1 MQTINIPD
9 DIKEQYKYAIEK
21 AREDRPRYFDWI
33 KNEIETAINLIN
45 QFDKI
50 YVIGGLGSRLIKSTP
65 TFYNQFLATYNGPD
79 KEEIQEDELI
89 QDDDEIEILLEYVMN
104 IATATPNSNKG
115 VIPTQDNIEA
125 IYQQLSKIKSNIN
138 FWELSA
144 DNPVGGNEFDHW
156 LRTNIMQDT
165 INVRGDGYHTHI
177 QEIYQEVFYPFD
189 GFLEQFYGF
198 NSNDVY
204 NTILKLDSLVYSK
217 VGNPLGGTQ
226 SHKRL
231 TEWMDE
237 IGQENITKVMM
248 ETGKHFI
255 MQFTEA
261 NPDLYDEEAPEQVIM
276 HSLDRVESYSKI
288 FWVIPK
294 TAKEKLIFE
303 KLSLEFGHNAIFFQP
318 PKFKG
323 FPLNDTLIN
332 LKPLVK
338 EDGKYFH
345 FSLNLAF
352 RNIFK
357 ITEELIKSADAVYY
371 ENSFKGNSNSNSR
384 DNYIELKTK
393 KQFEKLLPTATFFH
407 SLEYN
412 VIENG
417 QNKKTE
423 LDILGVSADT
433 LYIIEVKAGELNT
446 KHRRGALKGLKDR
459 LEETINEGSY
469 QCHRALK
476 YIQDNPN
483 PTFDYVEGGTR
494 KTLTIDKAQIQSY
507 FKISVT
513 FEHFSSISANL
524 KYLISSGVLSPDFK
538 WTWIVSLYDLMIF
551 ADLIQSETEF
561 KEYLSH
567 RIALYDRN
575 DVEFSDEI
583 DILGFYFE
591 NNFPMGQEKQ
601 NEMLHIVNYK
611 DEIETYYTRTG
622 VGMPG
627 TIKPKKKPK
636 GTVS

>member
-1 MQTINIPD
+1 MHTLDITD
-9 DIKEQYKYAIEK
+9 DIKEQYRYAIEK
-21 AREDRPRYFDWI
+21 AKEDRPRYFEWI
-33 KNEIETAINLIN
+33 KNEIDIGIKLIN

-50 YVIGGLGSRLIKSTP
+50 YVLGGLGSRLIKSTP
-65 TFYNQFLATYNGPD
+65 TFYNQFLETYNGPD
-79 KEEIQEDELI
+79 KEEIQKDEFI
-89 QDDDEIEILLEYVMN
+89 QDDEEIEVLLEYMMN
-104 IATATPNSNKG
+104 IATASSNSNKG
-115 VIPTQDNIEA
+115 IIPTQDNIEE

-144 DNPVGGNEFDHW
+144 DNPTGGNDFDHW
-156 LRTNIMQDT
+156 LRTNVMLST

-177 QEIYQEVFYPFD
+177 QEVYNEVFQPFD
-189 GFLEQFYGF
+189 GFLEQYYGF
-198 NSNDVY
+198 NSDDIY
-204 NTILKLDSLVYSK
+204 KAILNFHSLIYSK
-217 VGNPLGGTQ
+217 VGNPFGSTQ

-231 TEWMDE
+231 VDWME
-237 IGQENITKVMM
+237 ATGNETVMDNM
-248 ETGKHFI
+248 LKTGKNFI
-255 MQFTEA
+255 RQFTEA
-261 NPDLYDEEAPEQVIM
+261 NPDLFDEEMPDKVISY
-276 HSLDRVESYSKI
+276 HLDDVKSYDKV

-294 TAKEKLIFE
+294 TAKEKLIYE
-303 KLSLEFGHNAIFFQP
+303 KLCIEFGGNEIFFQP

-345 FSLNLAF
+345 FSINLAF

-357 ITEELIKSADAVYY
+357 ITEELIKSADTIYY
-371 ENSFKGNSNSNSR
+371 HNSFKGNSNSNSR

-407 SLEYN
+407 SLEYS
-412 VIENG
+412 VVENG

-423 LDILGVSADT
+423 LDIIGVSADT

-469 QCHRALK
+469 QCHRALT
-476 YIQDNPN
+476 YIEDNSN
-483 PTFDYVEGGTR
+483 PTFDYIESGTR
-494 KTLTIDKAQIQSY
+494 KTLIIDKTQIHSY
-507 FKISVT
+507 YKISVT

-524 KYLISSGVLSPDFK
+524 KYLVNSGVLSTDFK

-551 ADLIQSETEF
+551 ADLIQSEDEF

-575 DVEFSDEI
+575 DIEFSDEI

-591 NNFPMGQEKQ
+591 NEFPLGQEKRD
-601 NEMLHIVNYK
+601 EVRYIVNYK
-611 DEIETYYTRTG
+611 NEIETYYTRTG

-627 TIKPKKKPK
+627 QIKPKKKLDVHK
-636 GTVS
+636 Q

>member
-33 KNEIETAINLIN
+33 KNEIEVAINLIN

-50 YVIGGLGSRLIKSTP
+50 FVIGGLGSRLIKSTP

-165 INVRGDGYHTHI
+165 INVRGGGYHTHI
-177 QEIYQEVFYPFD
+177 QEIYQEVFHPFD
-189 GFLEQFYGF
+189 GFLEQYYGF

-217 VGNPLGGTQ
+217 VGNPFGGTQ

-237 IGQENITKVMM
+237 VGQENITKVMM

-261 NPDLYDEEAPEQVIM
+261 NPDLYDEKAPEQVIM

-303 KLSLEFGHNAIFFQP
+303 KLSLEFADNAIFFQP

-332 LKPLVK
+332 LKPLIK

-412 VIENG
+412 VVENG

-494 KTLTIDKAQIQSY
+494 KTLTIDKAEIKSY

-575 DVEFSDEI
+575 DIEFSDEI

-591 NNFPMGQEKQ
+591 NNFPLGEEKQ
-601 NEMLHIVNYK
+601 NEILHIVNYK

-622 VGMPG
+622 VGMPE

-636 GTVS
+636 DTVS

>member
-9 DIKEQYKYAIEK
+9 DIKEKYKYAIEK

-33 KNEIETAINLIN
+33 KSEIEIAINLIN

-50 YVIGGLGSRLIKSTP
+50 YVIGGLGARLIKSTP

-79 KEEIQEDELI
+79 KEEIQEDELL
-89 QDDDEIEILLEYVMN
+89 QDDDEIEILLEYIMN
-104 IATATPNSNKG
+104 IATATPNTNKG
-115 VIPTQDNIEA
+115 VIPTQDNIEE

-177 QEIYQEVFYPFD
+177 QEIYQEVFHPFD
-189 GFLEQFYGF
+189 GFLEQYYGF

-217 VGNPLGGTQ
+217 VGNPFGATQ

-237 IGQENITKVMM
+237 VGQENVTKVMM

-261 NPDLYDEEAPEQVIM
+261 NPDLYDETAPEQVIM

-303 KLSLEFGHNAIFFQP
+303 KLSLEFGHNAVFFQP

-332 LKPLVK
+332 LKPLIK
-338 EDGKYFH
+338 ESDKYYH
-345 FSLNLAF
+345 FSMNLAF

-357 ITEELIKSADAVYY
+357 ITEELIKSADAVFYD
-371 ENSFKGNSNSNSR
+371 NSFKGNSNLNSR
-384 DNYIELKTK
+384 DNYIEQKTK
-393 KQFEKLLPTATFFH
+393 KQFEKLMPTAQFFH
-407 SLEYN
+407 SLEYY
-412 VIENG
+412 VVENG

-423 LDILGVSADT
+423 LDILGVSNDT
-433 LYIIEVKAGELNT
+433 VYIIEVKAGELNT
-446 KHRRGALKGLKDR
+446 KHRRGAIKGLKDR
-459 LEETINEGSY
+459 LRETINEGSY

-476 YIQDNPN
+476 YIQDNSN
-483 PTFDYVEGGTR
+483 PTFEYVEGGTR
-494 KTLTIDKAQIQSY
+494 KTLTLDKSKIQSY

-524 KYLISSGVLSPDFK
+524 RYLINSGVLSPDFK

-551 ADLIQSETEF
+551 SDLIQSEEEF

-575 DVEFSDEI
+575 DIEFMDEI

-591 NNFPMGQEKQ
+591 NGFPLGQEKE
-601 NEMLHIVNYK
+601 NEILHIVNYK

-622 VGMPG
+622 VGIPG
-627 TIKPKKKPK
+627 VVKPKKKPAK
-636 GTVS
+636 K

>member
-9 DIKEQYKYAIEK
+9 DIKAQYKYAIEK

-33 KNEIETAINLIN
+33 KNEIEIAINLIN

-50 YVIGGLGSRLIKSTP
+50 FVLGGLGSRLIKSTP

-125 IYQQLSKIKSNIN
+125 IYQQLSNIKSNIN

-165 INVRGDGYHTHI
+165 INVRGNGYHTHI
-177 QEIYQEVFYPFD
+177 QEIYQEVFHPFD
-189 GFLEQFYGF
+189 GFLEQYYGF
-198 NSNDVY
+198 NSNDIY
-204 NTILKLDSLVYSK
+204 NTILKIDSLVYSK
-217 VGNPLGGTQ
+217 VGNPYGGKQ

-261 NPDLYDEEAPEQVIM
+261 NPDLYDEDSPEQLIM

-303 KLSLEFGHNAIFFQP
+303 KLSHEFGHNAIFFQP

-384 DNYIELKTK
+384 DNYIELKVK
-393 KQFEKLLPTATFFH
+393 KQFEKLLPNATFFH

-412 VIENG
+412 VVENG
-417 QNKKTE
+417 QKKKTE

-469 QCHRALK
+469 QCHRALN
-476 YIQDNPN
+476 YIQENPN
-483 PTFDYVEGGTR
+483 PTFDYVECGTR

-524 KYLISSGVLSPDFK
+524 KYLINSGILSPNFK

-551 ADLIQSETEF
+551 ADLVQSENEF

-575 DVEFSDEI
+575 DIEFSDEI
-583 DILGFYFE
+583 DILGFYFQ
-591 NNFPMGQEKQ
+591 NNFPLGQEKQ
-601 NEMLHIVNYK
+601 NEFLYIVNYK
-611 DEIETYYTRTG
+611 DEIETYYTRIG
-622 VGMPG
+622 VGIPG
-627 TIKPKKKPK
+627 TIKPNKKLKD
-636 GTVS
+636 TSS

>member
-1 MQTINIPD
+1 MHTINIPD
-9 DIKEQYKYAIEK
+9 DIKEQYRYAIEK

-33 KNEIETAINLIN
+33 KNEIKTATNLIN

-50 YVIGGLGSRLIKSTP
+50 YVIGGLGARLIKSTP

-79 KEEIQEDELI
+79 KHEIQEDELI
-89 QDDDEIEILLEYVMN
+89 NEDDEIEILLEYVMS
-104 IATATPNSNKG
+104 IATATPNSNEG

-144 DNPVGGNEFDHW
+144 ENPVGGNEFDHW

-177 QEIYQEVFYPFD
+177 QELYQEIFQPFD
-189 GFLEQFYGF
+189 GFLQQYYGF
-198 NSNDVY
+198 DSKDIY

-217 VGNPLGGTQ
+217 VGNPFGATQ

-231 TEWMDE
+231 TEWME
-237 IGQENITKVMM
+237 EVGEELIMETMM
-248 ETGKHFI
+248 KTGKHFI
-255 MQFTEA
+255 RQFTEA
-261 NPDLYDEEAPEQVIM
+261 NPDLYDEQAPDSVVS
-276 HSLDRVESYSKI
+276 HHLDRIESYEKV
-288 FWVIPK
+288 FWVIPQ
-294 TAKEKLIFE
+294 TAKEQLIFD
-303 KLSLEFGHNAIFFQP
+303 KLSIQFGDNNVFFQP

-332 LKPLVK
+332 LKPLIK
-338 EDGKYFH
+338 ENGKYYH
-345 FSLNLAF
+345 FSMNLAF

-357 ITEELIKSADAVYY
+357 ITEELIKSADAVFYD
-371 ENSFKGNSNSNSR
+371 NSFKGNSNSNSR
-384 DNYIELKTK
+384 DNYIEQKTK
-393 KQFEKLLPTATFFH
+393 KQFEKLLPTAQFFH
-407 SLEYN
+407 SLEYY
-412 VIENG
+412 VVENG

-423 LDILGVSADT
+423 LDILGVSNDT
-433 LYIIEVKAGELNT
+433 VYIIEVKAGELNT
-446 KHRRGALKGLKDR
+446 KHRRGAMKGLKDR

-476 YIQDNPN
+476 YIHDNPN

-494 KTLTIDKAQIQSY
+494 KTLSIDKSKIKSY

-524 KYLISSGVLSPDFK
+524 KYLINSGVLSPDFK

-551 ADLIQSETEF
+551 ADLIQSEVEF
-561 KEYLSH
+561 KEYLTH

-575 DVEFSDEI
+575 DIEFMDEI

-591 NNFPMGQEKQ
+591 NRFPLGQEKE
-601 NEMLHIVNYK
+601 NELIHIVNYK

-622 VGMPG
+622 VGIPRA
-627 TIKPKKKPK
+627 IKPTKKPLTK
-636 GTVS
+636 

>member
-1 MQTINIPD
+1 MQKINIPD

-50 YVIGGLGSRLIKSTP
+50 YVIGGLGSRLIKSAP
-65 TFYNQFLATYNGPD
+65 TFYNQFLASYNGPD
-79 KEEIQEDELI
+79 KAEIQEDELI
-89 QDDDEIEILLEYVMN
+89 QDNDEIEILLEYVMN

-189 GFLEQFYGF
+189 VFLEQYYGF

-217 VGNPLGGTQ
+217 VGNPFGGAQ

-231 TEWMDE
+231 IEWMDE
-237 IGQENITKVMM
+237 VGQENITKVMM

-261 NPDLYDEEAPEQVIM
+261 NLDLYDEEAPEQVIM

-338 EDGKYFH
+338 DDGKYFH

-357 ITEELIKSADAVYY
+357 ITEELIKSADVVYY

-412 VIENG
+412 VFENG

-507 FKISVT
+507 FRISVT

-524 KYLISSGVLSPDFK
+524 KYLISSGVLSPFFK

-575 DVEFSDEI
+575 DIEFSDEI

-591 NNFPMGQEKQ
+591 NNFPLGQEKQ
-601 NEMLHIVNYK
+601 NEMLQIVNYK

-627 TIKPKKKPK
+627 IIKPKKKPK
-636 GTVS
+636 A

>member
-1 MQTINIPD
+1 
-9 DIKEQYKYAIEK
+9 
-21 AREDRPRYFDWI
+21 
-33 KNEIETAINLIN
+33 
-45 QFDKI
+45 
-50 YVIGGLGSRLIKSTP
+50 
-65 TFYNQFLATYNGPD
+65 
-79 KEEIQEDELI
+79 
-89 QDDDEIEILLEYVMN
+89 
-104 IATATPNSNKG
+104 
-115 VIPTQDNIEA
+115 
-125 IYQQLSKIKSNIN
+125 
-138 FWELSA
+138 
-144 DNPVGGNEFDHW
+144 
-156 LRTNIMQDT
+156 
-165 INVRGDGYHTHI
+165 
-177 QEIYQEVFYPFD
+177 
-189 GFLEQFYGF
+189 
-198 NSNDVY
+198 
-204 NTILKLDSLVYSK
+204 
-217 VGNPLGGTQ
+217 
-226 SHKRL
+226 
-231 TEWMDE
+231 
-237 IGQENITKVMM
+237 
-248 ETGKHFI
+248 
-255 MQFTEA
+255 
-261 NPDLYDEEAPEQVIM
+261 M
-276 HSLDRVESYSKI
+276 HRLDRVESYRKI

-393 KQFEKLLPTATFFH
+393 KQFEKLIPTATFLH

-412 VIENG
+412 VVENG

-476 YIQDNPN
+476 YIKDNPN

-494 KTLTIDKAQIQSY
+494 KKFKINKTQIQSY

-575 DVEFSDEI
+575 DIEFSDEI

-591 NNFPMGQEKQ
+591 NNFPLEQEKQ

-636 GTVS
+636 DTAS

>member
-1 MQTINIPD
+1 MHTINIPD
-9 DIKEQYKYAIEK
+9 DIKEQYRYAIEK
-21 AREDRPRYFDWI
+21 AREDRPRYFEWI

-50 YVIGGLGSRLIKSTP
+50 FVIGGLGSRLIKSTP
-65 TFYNQFLATYNGPD
+65 TFYNQFLETYNGAD

-89 QDDDEIEILLEYVMN
+89 HDDDEIEILLEYVMN
-104 IATATPNSNKG
+104 IASATPNSNIG
-115 VIPTQDNIEA
+115 VIPTQENIEE
-125 IYQQLSKIKSNIN
+125 IYKQLSKIKSNIN

-144 DNPVGGNEFDHW
+144 ENPVGGNQFDHW

-165 INVRGDGYHTHI
+165 INVRGDGYHIHI
-177 QEIYQEVFYPFD
+177 QELYQEIFLPFD
-189 GFLEQFYGF
+189 GFLQQYYGF
-198 NSNDVY
+198 DSNDIY

-217 VGNPLGGTQ
+217 VGNPFGATQ

-231 TEWMDE
+231 TEWMEE
-237 IGQENITKVMM
+237 IGEESIMDTMM
-248 ETGKHFI
+248 KTGKHFI
-255 MQFTEA
+255 RQFTES
-261 NPDLYDEEAPEQVIM
+261 NPDLYDEQAPDSVVS
-276 HSLDRVESYSKI
+276 HHLDRVESYEKI

-294 TAKEKLIFE
+294 SAKEKLIFE
-303 KLSLEFGHNAIFFQP
+303 KLSLQFGDNNNFFQP
-318 PKFKG
+318 PKFKA

-332 LKPLVK
+332 LKPLIK
-338 EDGKYFH
+338 SNGKYYH
-345 FSLNLAF
+345 FSMNLAF

-357 ITEELIKSADAVYY
+357 ITEELIKSADSVYY

-384 DNYIELKTK
+384 DNYIEQKTK
-393 KQFEKLLPTATFFH
+393 KQFEKLLPTAHFLH
-407 SLEYN
+407 SLEYH
-412 VIENG
+412 VVENG

-423 LDILGVSADT
+423 LDILGVSNDT
-433 LYIIEVKAGELNT
+433 VYIIEVKAGELNT

-494 KTLTIDKAQIQSY
+494 KTLTIDKSKIQTY

-513 FEHFSSISANL
+513 FEHFSTISANL
-524 KYLISSGVLSPDFK
+524 KYLINSGVLSPDFK

-551 ADLIQSETEF
+551 ADLIQSEDEF
-561 KEYLSH
+561 KEYLIH

-575 DVEFSDEI
+575 DIEFMDEI

-591 NNFPMGQEKQ
+591 NKFPLGQEKE
-601 NEMLHIVNYK
+601 NEVLHIVNYK

-622 VGMPG
+622 VGIPG
-627 TIKPKKKPK
+627 AVKPQKKPVNK
-636 GTVS
+636 